1 MCPGYA
7 CSWEAD
13 RRRRI
18 VLSALAAGTAG
29 PAPIAGPGRVLRMPR
44 VARRRAGSPLLCS
57 VGTGASRC
65 ESHGHCHVGPA
76 LLGTSRRSSV
86 TVHARV
92 PHRSAASPQSVG
104 QFRAGPRGRVSQLC
118 WLRQASGHSSWA
130 GRRACPGQTGPG
142 QAGPGPH
149 RSHASRGPCRGPAGA
164 AGPGRQGRG
173 PAGSPSSAG
182 RGTDGHTRHGPSTSR
197 RAATRTS
204 RNPRGTPPPAGPGP
218 TTRTSLL
225 NGHSSVKVKRHRPGL
240 RSVARPKPVPL
251 ITPCPCI
258 PAESNMSK
266 SHAFD

>member
-1 MCPGYA
+1 M
-7 CSWEAD
+7 
-13 RRRRI
+13 
-18 VLSALAAGTAG
+18 SALAAGTAG

-65 ESHGHCHVGPA
+65 ESHGHCHVGPV
-76 LLGTSRRSSV
+76 LLGTFRRSSV

-92 PHRSAASPQSVG
+92 PPRSAATQLPVSFGLGLAAESASYAGFARPRAIQVG
-104 QFRAGPRGRVSQLC
+104 P
-118 WLRQASGHSSWA
+118 
-130 GRRACPGQTGPG
+130 
-142 QAGPGPH
+142 
-149 RSHASRGPCRGPAGA
+149 A
-164 AGPGRQGRG
+164 AGPARARRARVRRAPGHTDRTPPAARVGARPGPPGQGRG

-197 RAATRTS
+197 RAATRTN

-225 NGHSSVKVKRHRPGL
+225 NGHSLVKVKRHRPGL